1 MKLGMKCIQCLY
13 FHCKHTKYYCLQ
25 HSKTGN
31 KLQTSAFL
39 KRKEPYLD
47 WLSF

>member
-1 MKLGMKCIQCLY
+1 MKLGMECIQCLY
-13 FHCKHTKYYCLQ
+13 FYCKHKILLFMIF
-25 HSKTGN
+25 KN
-31 KLQTSAFL
+31 RLQTPDFL